1 MSAARPFEN
10 TSQGGERTLEPGIC
24 TEASDAPLQ
33 SRPFFLAL
41 DRLPERQALGGVLLG
56 VSGDGGLHIRGPGHW

>member
-56 VSGDGGLHIRGPGHW
+56 V